1 MKKSPIQCDYTV
13 HHISEGKS
21 RGYKAIIPAFH
32 GIVFGD
38 NFTELEKGVALAL
51 EEEKNTEKSS

>member
-1 MKKSPIQCDYTV
+1 MKKSPIQYDYIV

-32 GIVFGD
+32 GVVFGD
-38 NFTELEKGVALAL
+38 TLAELEEGVALAIK
-51 EEEKNTEKSS
+51 EEKNTEKSS